1 MEELNLKALL
11 ADESFINYC
20 KGYPAQDVA
29 KWENWLQDHAQY
41 RKEVEEQKRI
51 VQTLA
56 YHAAVTTVEDHYLRL
71 KEQIAKK
78 NKKTDTR
85 FRISPWLKIA
95 ASLLLIGSLSYLML
109 RQSFLSEPDH
119 HKQSVVIPGEDKALL
134 TLADG
139 STILLDEV
147 AVGTLALEGGVRVEK
162 TKSGQLIYSVSESQ
176 SSNRNA
182 SNTITTPKGGQ
193 YRLTLPDGSKAWL
206 NASSTLYYP
215 LHFEHHERRVKMT
228 GEVYFEIA
236 KMEKRQHGRVE
247 RIPFYVETAHQEI
260 QVLGTHFNVNSYPDE
275 PGIVTTLLEGSVRV
289 TSSLNGESIL
299 LRPGQQSFLDKHL
312 VVSTADVEQQVAWTA
327 GDFVFKSEPL
337 TSILRKVSR
346 WYDVDI
352 VCPPHLG
359 KLKFDGIVSRSQ
371 PVTAIMDMVEI
382 TGKAK
387 LKLIER
393 RIIVTD

>member
-20 KGYPAQDVA
+20 KGYPAQDVD
-29 KWENWLQDHAQY
+29 KWEQWLQDHPQY
-41 RKEVEEQKRI
+41 RKKVEEQRRL
-51 VQTLA
+51 VQPMA
-56 YHAAVTTVEDHYLRL
+56 HHVAVTTAEDNYLRL
-71 KEQIAKK
+71 KERIAKK
-78 NKKTDTR
+78 NKKPDKG

-95 ASLLLIGSLSYLML
+95 ASLLLICSISYLIL
-109 RQSFLSEPDH
+109 RQSLLPKSDH
-119 HKQSVVIPGEDKALL
+119 NKQSIVIPGEDKALL

-139 STILLDEV
+139 STISLDEV

-162 TKSGQLIYSVSESQ
+162 TKNGQLIYSASGSEIQ
-176 SSNRNA
+176 NQTA
-182 SNTITTPKGGQ
+182 SNTISTPKGGQ
-193 YRLTLPDGSKAWL
+193 YRLILPDGSKAWL
-206 NASSTLYYP
+206 NASSSLHYP
-215 LHFEHHERRVKMT
+215 IHFENNERRVKMT

-236 KMEKRQHGRVE
+236 KLEKRLHGRTE
-247 RIPFYVETAHQEI
+247 RIPFYVETADQEI

-275 PGIVTTLLEGSVRV
+275 PGIVTTLLEGSVRI
-289 TSSLNGESIL
+289 TSSLNGETVL

-312 VVSTADVEQQVAWTA
+312 VVSAADVEQQVAWTA
-327 GDFVFKSEPL
+327 GDFIFKSESL
-337 TSILRKVSR
+337 ASILRKVSR

-371 PVTAIMDMVEI
+371 PLTSIMDMVEI

-387 LKLIER
+387 VKLTER

>member
-56 YHAAVTTVEDHYLRL
+56 YHTAVTTVEDHYLRL

-139 STILLDEV
+139 STISLDEV

-162 TKSGQLIYSVSESQ
+162 TKSGQLIYSVSESA

-206 NASSTLYYP
+206 NASSTLHYP

-236 KMEKRQHGRVE
+236 KMEKHQHGRVE

-337 TSILRKVSR
+337 ASILRKVSR

-371 PVTAIMDMVEI
+371 PLNAIMDMVEI

-387 LKLIER
+387 LKLTER

>member
-11 ADESFINYC
+11 ADDSFINYC

-56 YHAAVTTVEDHYLRL
+56 YHTAVTTVEDHYLRL

-95 ASLLLIGSLSYLML
+95 ASLLLIGSLSYLIL

-139 STILLDEV
+139 STISLDEV

-206 NASSTLYYP
+206 NASSTLHYP

-236 KMEKRQHGRVE
+236 KMEKHQHGRVE

-337 TSILRKVSR
+337 ASILRKVSR

-371 PVTAIMDMVEI
+371 PLNAIMDMVEI

-387 LKLIER
+387 LKLTER

>member
-56 YHAAVTTVEDHYLRL
+56 YHTAVTTVEDHYLRL

-78 NKKTDTR
+78 NMKTDTR
-85 FRISPWLKIA
+85 FRIFPWLKIA
-95 ASLLLIGSLSYLML
+95 ASLLLIGSLSYLIL

-139 STILLDEV
+139 STISLDEV

-162 TKSGQLIYSVSESQ
+162 TKSGQLIYSVSKSE

-206 NASSTLYYP
+206 NASSTLHYP

-236 KMEKRQHGRVE
+236 KMEKHQHGRVE

-337 TSILRKVSR
+337 ASILRKVSR

-371 PVTAIMDMVEI
+371 PLTAIMDMVEI